1 MVQVWGAVGKPDF
14 SVDRWRAATCDLH
27 MTPKYLAE
35 RRCINFLYIMQD
47 VLPKSLFILS
57 LPISVYQ
64 LTALRST
71 NPGQSCPA
79 KPICTPTSGLHPRA
93 RTSSLI
99 PGKVSI
105 GT

>member
-1 MVQVWGAVGKPDF
+1 MEQVWGAGGDLDF
-14 SVDRWRAATCDLH
+14 SVDRWCAATCDLH

-35 RRCINFLYIMQD
+35 TTVHKFPRHHAGRPSE
-47 VLPKSLFILS
+47 VSLHSIS
-57 LPISVYQ
+57 PDSVYQ

-71 NPGQSCPA
+71 NPGQSRPA
-79 KPICTPTSGLHPRA
+79 KPIWTPTSCLRPRA

>member
-1 MVQVWGAVGKPDF
+1 MLQVWGAVGEPDF
-14 SVDRWRAATCDLH
+14 SVVRWCRDLH

-35 RRCINFLYIMQD
+35 RRCINFSQHHAGRPSD
-47 VLPKSLFILS
+47 VSLHSIS
-57 LPISVYQ
+57 CDSVYQ

-71 NPGQSCPA
+71 NPGQSRPA
-79 KPICTPTSGLHPRA
+79 KPICTPTSCLHPRA
-93 RTSSLI
+93 RTSLPI